1 MLELHD
7 IDLSFNPGTPDEL
20 KLFHHFNLEVDTG
33 SFVSIIGSNG
43 SGKTSLLNLVSG
55 TLIPDAGSILLN
67 GEKIEKFPEYKRSRR
82 LGRVHQDPGLGSCP
96 ALTVEENLSLAEH
109 KGKAYG
115 LGRSVRPE
123 KRQMYRELLSEF
135 GLGLEHRLGQR
146 VSTLSGGQR
155 QALALLMATLQPLDL
170 LILDEH
176 TAALDPKSSD
186 IVMAKTAELVER
198 NQRTT
203 LMVTHNLKFALEFG
217 DRLLMF
223 HEGKVVM
230 DRAGEDKK
238 RTTLEEVLTQFNAIS
253 IEVGNSI

>member
-1 MLELHD
+1 MLELRN
-7 IDLSFNPGTPDEL
+7 IDLSFNAGTPDEV
-20 KLFHHFNLEVDTG
+20 KLFHHFDLEVDSG

-55 TLIPDAGSILLN
+55 TLFPDEGNILLH
-67 GEKIEKFPEYKRSRR
+67 GEKIEKLPEYKRSQR
-82 LGRVHQDPGLGSCP
+82 LGRVHQDPSLGSCP

-109 KGKAYG
+109 KGQAYG
-115 LGRSVRPE
+115 LARSVRPE
-123 KRQMYRELLSEF
+123 KRKIYREKLAEF

-186 IVMAKTAELVER
+186 IVMEKTAELVQR
-198 NQRTT
+198 NKRTT
-203 LMVTHNLKFALEFG
+203 LMVTHNLNFALKYG

-223 HEGKVVM
+223 HEGEIVL